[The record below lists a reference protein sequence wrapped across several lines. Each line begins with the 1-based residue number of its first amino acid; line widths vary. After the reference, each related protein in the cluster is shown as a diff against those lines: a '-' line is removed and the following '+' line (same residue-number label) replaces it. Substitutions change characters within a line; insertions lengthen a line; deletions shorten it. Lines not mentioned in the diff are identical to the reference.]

1 MMIFYLNIYYYH
13 HHQNVKR
20 FLWKCKA
27 GLMVHGLG
35 TSKRSVSPCRLKEWK
50 IRKMMD
56 ECGECRREK
65 RKWNNHERVSLSE
78 SELEGKEREI
88 ENRK

>member
-1 MMIFYLNIYYYH
+1 MHSVKDSRL
-13 HHQNVKR
+13 VKR
-20 FLWKCKA
+20 FLLKCKA
-27 GLMVHGLG
+27 GLMVHGLR

-78 SELEGKEREI
+78 RAWRERKRD
-88 ENRK
+88 RKQDIRGSIVK